1 MTPVSEMLAAT
12 LAQTDFHPRLPRQRR
27 LYEAAKAAIYQNR
40 LAAGSK
46 LPSSRDLAAD
56 LHIARN
62 TVIAA
67 FEQLAAEGYVVSV
80 AGSGTYVAD
89 LQAMARRQRG
99 ERGGRGT
106 ASPAAVMAPAQ
117 GASHD
122 AGGWPRGERG
132 AGNTAGPADPP
143 RAGGAGT
150 PPAGA
155 GMADAGRVPA
165 AGSAHHEAPDQPFAA
180 ATLSRRGA
188 ELTQFAAGPR
198 YEIQPF
204 APGEPDFSSFPVKQW
219 QRLQNRVWRERR
231 AELLDYGQSGGY
243 LPLRQAITEYLR
255 LSRSVSVSV
264 EQVLI
269 TSGTQQSL
277 DLCAQLLA
285 DAGDTAWVEDPCYWG
300 ARRVFQARDLQLH
313 PVTVDEDGMA
323 LDADDLA
330 TSPRLVYVT
339 PSHQYPTGAVM
350 SLARRRALLE
360 AAALRNA
367 WILEDDYDSEFRYSG
382 RPLASLQGLDGG
394 HRVVYMG
401 TFSKVLYP
409 GIKVGYLVAPP
420 ALVEPFKSAL
430 YDLQRPGQMMVQATL
445 ADFIALGHFT
455 THVRKLRQ
463 TYGARRELLRRTLV
477 RHLGAETAKI
487 ATISRQ
493 ESGLHLVV
501 ELPDWADDVAL
512 QRLARDAGLSVN
524 ALSAYY
530 LAPPVRKGLI
540 VGYAYVTEEKIERH
554 GKGLA
559 AVIRTGLR

>member
-1 MTPVSEMLAAT
+1 MTPVSDMLAAT
-12 LAQTDFHPRLPRQRR
+12 LAQTDFQPRLPRQRR
-27 LYEAAKAAIYQNR
+27 LYEAAKAAIYQQR

-56 LHIARN
+56 LGIARN
-62 TVIAA
+62 TVMAA

-89 LQAMARRQRG
+89 LQAMARAQRG
-99 ERGGRGT
+99 ERQMR
-106 ASPAAVMAPAQ
+106 AARP
-117 GASHD
+117 
-122 AGGWPRGERG
+122 
-132 AGNTAGPADPP
+132 
-143 RAGGAGT
+143 
-150 PPAGA
+150 
-155 GMADAGRVPA
+155 VPA
-165 AGSAHHEAPDQPFAA
+165 APGADADTDNADRMDNADNADNTAALPAA
-180 ATLSRRGA
+180 ATLSRRGR
-188 ELTQFAAGPR
+188 ELTQFAAGAR

-219 QRLQNRVWRERR
+219 QRLQNRVWRDGR
-231 AELLDYGQSGGY
+231 ADLLDYGQSGGY
-243 LPLRQAITEYLR
+243 LPLRRAITDYLR

-313 PVTVDEDGMA
+313 PVTVDADGMA

-330 TSPRLVYVT
+330 TSPRLIYVT

-350 SLARRRALLE
+350 SLARRRALLD
-360 AAALRNA
+360 AAARKNA

-420 ALVEPFKSAL
+420 ALVAPFQSAL

-455 THVRKLRQ
+455 THVRKLRH
-463 TYGARRELLRRTLV
+463 TYGARRELLRRTLSH
-477 RHLGAETAKI
+477 HLGSDAGQL

-512 QRLARDAGLSVN
+512 HGQAHAAGLSVN
-524 ALSAYY
+524 ALSTYY
-530 LAPPVRKGLI
+530 LAPPIRKGLL
-540 VGYAYVTEEKIERH
+540 VGYAYVTEEKIAHDGQR
-554 GKGLA
+554 LA
-559 AVIRTGLR
+559 TLIRNALRRA

>member
-12 LAQTDFHPRLPRQRR
+12 LAQADFQPRLPRQRR

-56 LHIARN
+56 LGIARN

-89 LQAMARRQRG
+89 LQAMARAQRG
-99 ERGGRGT
+99 ERNVRTTGSNEQ
-106 ASPAAVMAPAQ
+106 A
-117 GASHD
+117 
-122 AGGWPRGERG
+122 PRGEQDVIHATVAVR
-132 AGNTAGPADPP
+132 PATVA
-143 RAGGAGT
+143 RASRIAVNALGT
-150 PPAGA
+150 
-155 GMADAGRVPA
+155 ADAANAGRHA
-165 AGSAHHEAPDQPFAA
+165 AWAGDDADDTAALPAA
-180 ATLSRRGA
+180 ATLSRRGM
-188 ELTQFAAGPR
+188 ELTRFAAGAR

-219 QRLQNRVWRERR
+219 QRLQNRVWRDSR
-231 AELLDYGQSGGY
+231 ADLLDYGQSGGY
-243 LPLRQAITEYLR
+243 LPLRRAITEYLR

-264 EQVLI
+264 DQVLI

-300 ARRVFQARDLQLH
+300 ARRVFQARDLHLH

-330 TSPRLVYVT
+330 TAPRLVYVT

-360 AAALRNA
+360 AAARKNA

-394 HRVVYMG
+394 NRVVYMG

-430 YDLQRPGQMMVQATL
+430 YDLQRPGQLMVQATL
-445 ADFIALGHFT
+445 ADFIAQGHFT
-455 THVRKLRQ
+455 THVRKLRH
-463 TYGARRELLRRTLV
+463 TYGARRELLRRTLS
-477 RHLGAETAKI
+477 RHLGTEAGQL

-512 QRLARDAGLSVN
+512 HDQAHDTGLSVN
-524 ALSAYY
+524 ALSTYY
-530 LAPPVRKGLI
+530 LAPPIRKGLL
-540 VGYAYVTEEKIERH
+540 VGYAYVTEEKIEH
-554 GKGLA
+554 YGKALA
-559 AVIRTGLR
+559 ALIRHALRP